1 MTIQFL
7 RGTTAKTATYT
18 GANGELTVDTTKKAV
33 VVHDATKAG
42 GYAQATEAGVQASA
56 YNTASAAGAADALTA
71 VFTPAI
77 TALTN
82 GMTLYVR
89 ASAAN
94 TTTTPTFTPAP
105 GTIAAKA
112 IVKGAGSALAAG
124 DIAGPG
130 HWIELQYDL
139 TLDKW
144 VLQNAAKGV
153 SIMSQLPGEVCYFAM
168 STAPSGFLKANG
180 AAVSRTTYAAL
191 FAAIG
196 TTFGPGD
203 GSTTFNLPDLRGEFL
218 RGWDDSRGI
227 DGGRALGSAQLD
239 AFQGHFHDGATG
251 SGGYNQKASSSM
263 TSPVTGGGVDTRI
276 NGWNPQTGQN
286 GAVRYGDETRPRNI
300 ALLACIKY

>member
-56 YNTASAAGAADALTA
+56 YNTAAAAGEADALTA

-89 ASAAN
+89 AGAAN
-94 TTTTPTFTPAP
+94 TTTTPTFTPAT

-144 VLQNAAKGV
+144 VLQNPAKGTLLTSTNAWQKGQSGAV
-153 SIMSQLPGEVCYFAM
+153 VALTDAATIAVNLELGNNFSVTLSGNRTLGFPTNVAPGQ
-168 STAPSGFLKANG
+168 SGLI
-180 AAVSRTTYAAL
+180 VVRQD
-191 FAAIG
+191 G
-196 TTFGPGD
+196 T
-203 GSTTFNLPDLRGEFL
+203 
-218 RGWDDSRGI
+218 
-227 DGGRALGSAQLD
+227 GGRAL
-239 AFQGHFHDGATG
+239 AFA
-251 SGGYNQKASSSM
+251 SGYKFASGVAPSI
-263 TSPVTGGGVDTRI
+263 VTTANAVNFLPYYVEAADRI
-276 NGWNPQTGQN
+276 YVGF
-286 GAVRYGDETRPRNI
+286 VRDV
-300 ALLACIKY
+300 K